1 MKFAVLALIGAVS
14 AHKLV
19 QRSHYDAT
27 PDADLPD
34 TDPMECTNWKG
45 EAKKGHACA

>member
-19 QRSHYDAT
+19 STYDAT
-27 PDADLPD
+27 PSDDLPD

-45 EAKKGHACA
+45 EA